1 MQPLAGQGQSQAP
14 APAQNNAAAP
24 AVVPAPPAKAK
35 LATAAKPSAQ
45 AKEKARRDPRVEV
58 AIGSGL
64 SYGWSNH
71 PNFNAYEYNA
81 TPLQME
87 VSLLL
92 NHKVAIGFSLAQ
104 NEVAVDYAGPNLY
117 RPRGQIRIPKGAT
130 EFRVADANANQDS
143 GAGRIVAGSYVT
155 RVVGPSL
162 DVSPWGRSGMFAS
175 VVAGIGT
182 IDLAET
188 RRGLGLLSRL
198 GYRISL
204 ARRISIGGGV
214 GVQAVATDNVKVF
227 QPLLF
232 AEGRAHLF

>member
-1 MQPLAGQGQSQAP
+1 M
-14 APAQNNAAAP
+14 
-24 AVVPAPPAKAK
+24 PAPPATAKAK
-35 LATAAKPSAQ
+35 ASPASKPSAAPEQ
-45 AKEKARRDPRVEV
+45 KRRTDPRLEV
-58 AIGSGL
+58 AVGSGL

-71 PNFNAYEYNA
+71 PHFSAYQYNA

-87 VSLLL
+87 ISLLL

-117 RPRGQIRIPKGAT
+117 RPRGQIRIPEGAT

-162 DVSPWGRSGMFAS
+162 DISPWGRSGMFAS
-175 VVAGIGT
+175 VVAGVGT

-204 ARRISIGGGV
+204 ARRVSIGGGV